1 MLRINVLEAIAA
13 KPHPG
18 NKPAGTILGKGAQG
32 GIMIATADGAI
43 ELTRLKPAG
52 KASMSG
58 RDYLNGNPMP
68 DHIIPSA
75 TKE

>member
-1 MLRINVLEAIAA
+1 
-13 KPHPG
+13 
-18 NKPAGTILGKGAQG
+18 
-32 GIMIATADGAI
+32 MIATADGAI